1 MMKKLQLINQQIIEL
16 PDFSSFT
23 VIGDP
28 GCDGLGAEI
37 MATFTKAL
45 KLAKGEFILVLG
57 DIVPFG
63 SKLFYDNV
71 AELIEHHADKSVF
84 MLCGNHDTQY
94 YEEFFG
100 SREYA
105 IVDSRT
111 LLVVLDNSKRSF
123 PAASLELLA
132 RALRDYP
139 RQNIVLAMHIPPP
152 NAITGNSV
160 STAEWSKILAIVAD
174 HGLTGKVDY
183 VLAGHLH
190 SYFEEQQGAA
200 RVIVSGGGGARIEE
214 VTAIPA
220 PYHHIV
226 NFTYDPDGRLTHS
239 KADVAFVNLDYADP
253 VIDKMLDSAFKNEC
267 VAHVQYQLNAE
278 SATQRGL
285 LNLAH
290 LFRAAAQAELFHA
303 RNHYYVMSGLKDPLV
318 AATESLARESGEIN
332 VLCQEY
338 KTYAKDNALGLPV
351 YTFNDAYEAKVVL
364 RELLEA
370 ACAELTNGAD
380 ISGTGY
386 FVCSSCGYIFGGEPP
401 PRACHICGAPG
412 DKIIATV

>member
-1 MMKKLQLINQQIIEL
+1 MKKLQLVDNQIIEL
-16 PDFSSFT
+16 ADFNSFT

-71 AELIEHHADKSVF
+71 AELIEHHADKNVF
-84 MLCGNHDTQY
+84 MLCGNHDTHY

-123 PAASLELLA
+123 TVESRELLT

-160 STAEWSKILAIVAD
+160 STAEWDKILAIIAD
-174 HGLTGKVDY
+174 HGLSGKVKY
-183 VLAGHLH
+183 ILAGHLH
-190 SYFEEQQGAA
+190 SYFEEQQGAT
-200 RVIVSGGGGARIEE
+200 RVVVSGGGGARIEE
-214 VTAIPA
+214 VTGIQA

-226 NFTYDPDGRLTHS
+226 NFNYDPDGILTHN
-239 KADVAFVNLDYADP
+239 KEDVVFVNLDYTDP
-253 VIDKMLDSAFKNEC
+253 IIDNMLDSAFKNEC

-278 SATQRGL
+278 SAAQRGL

-303 RNHYYVMSGLKDPLV
+303 RNHYYVMSGLKDPLMS
-318 AATESLARESGEIN
+318 ATESLARESGEIN
-332 VLCQEY
+332 ILCQEY
-338 KTYAKDNALGLPV
+338 KAYAKNNALGLPV
-351 YTFNDAYEAKVVL
+351 YTFNDACEAKVAL
-364 RELLEA
+364 RELLET
-370 ACAELTNGAD
+370 ACAELAQGTD
-380 ISGTGY
+380 ISDTGY
-386 FVCSSCGYIFGGEPP
+386 FVCSSCGYIFSGETP

-412 DKIIATV
+412 DKITVLV